1 MPVDPQEANVEMKV
15 AQDPETGLIVPTI
28 SWKSITYKVNN
39 GGKTILNDCSGQ
51 ILRGQFAAIMGPSG
65 SGKTTLLD
73 VLASRVDGS
82 RKGRELTGN
91 ICIKDG
97 VTARYV
103 QQEDSLVGILTVRE
117 TLTVAARLAD
127 IPLTRVD
134 ELLGDLGLSVCKDT
148 KVGTI
153 FFKGISGGQKRR
165 LSIAIE
171 LVSSPSLLL
180 LDEPTSGLDS
190 ASALQVVQLLSGL
203 GKTKGVSVACTI
215 HQPSHEALQIFDT
228 VSFMS
233 SGKLAYFGPP
243 GEKLVNFLS
252 SLGHPVPAHCNV
264 ADFVLGLINQDFASV
279 GVKTADLSEM
289 ITSYQKLAE
298 SENLILPQVGSSIK
312 AGTVRNH
319 HSNNSSEQN
328 EVEMYSKTQ
337 EAYEKYDKKNTSTS
351 TSRPPPTTFQQKQ
364 LVASSHRA
372 DRFTRFIVLA
382 GRDFKEMLRDPGI
395 IGVRLAMFA
404 MLSILL
410 ALMFWDLGADKTDAD
425 IFARTSLNFYV
436 AAFMVF
442 MSVAVLPF
450 YVMQRSIFIKERC
463 NGAYDV
469 PEYVLAKFVVS
480 IPGIL
485 LLSLVASTIIVLGA
499 DLNGYGVYVADLF
512 LSLLEAEAFMA
523 LMAALVPHY
532 IIGIALAAG
541 VFGFSMLC
549 EGFFKI
555 RSEIPDYLIWGYHIS
570 PHSYT
575 FRIFM
580 YNEFHPIKNF
590 ESILYADGEDVLKF
604 YNMKDVNVTSDL
616 LVLLAFTIGIQ
627 FAFGFVLW
635 KYHTGLR

>member
-1 MPVDPQEANVEMKV
+1 MSEEANQDIEMKAAPTDV
-15 AQDPETGLIVPTI
+15 DPETGVIVPTI

-298 SENLILPQVGSSIK
+298 SENLILPQPDGSKDPSEKIRITTNK
-312 AGTVRNH
+312 NVQVRANI
-319 HSNNSSEQN
+319 
-328 EVEMYSKTQ
+328 
-337 EAYEKYDKKNTSTS
+337 
-351 TSRPPPTTFQQKQ
+351 
-364 LVASSHRA
+364 L
-372 DRFTRFIVLA
+372 TRFIVLA

-404 MLSILL
+404 MLSVLL

>member
-1 MPVDPQEANVEMKV
+1 MSTNNNVEMKV
-15 AQDPETGLIVPTI
+15 TQDPELGAPEPTLA
-28 SWKSITYKVNN
+28 WHNVTYKVNN

-51 ILRGQFAAIMGPSG
+51 IFRGQFAAIMGPSG

-73 VLASRVDGS
+73 VLANRVDGS

-91 ICIKDG
+91 INMQSG
-97 VTARYV
+97 VNARYV

-117 TLTVAARLAD
+117 TLIVAARLAD

-134 ELLGDLGLSVCKDT
+134 ELLSDLGLSVCEST
-148 KVGTI
+148 RVGTI

-165 LSIAIE
+165 LSIAVE

-190 ASALQVVQLLSGL
+190 ASALQVVQLLKNL
-203 GKTKGVSVACTI
+203 GNSKGVSVACTI
-215 HQPSHEALQIFDT
+215 HQPSHEVLELFDT
-228 VSFMS
+228 ISFMS

-243 GEKLVNFLS
+243 GQMLHDFLA
-252 SLGHPVPAHCNV
+252 SLEHPVPPHCNI
-264 ADFVLGLINQDFASV
+264 ADFMLGLINQDFASV
-279 GVKTADLSEM
+279 GMKTANLGQMVEAYQALAKKEHLMSE
-289 ITSYQKLAE
+289 
-298 SENLILPQVGSSIK
+298 LPQGQTSSNKIQI
-312 AGTVRNH
+312 V
-319 HSNNSSEQN
+319 SNN
-328 EVEMYSKTQ
+328 TQ
-337 EAYEKYDKKNTSTS
+337 TK
-351 TSRPPPTTFQQKQ
+351 
-364 LVASSHRA
+364 RA
-372 DRFTRFIVLA
+372 GVFTRFLVLA
-382 GRDFKEMLRDPGI
+382 GRDAKEMIRDPGI

-410 ALMFWDLGADKTDAD
+410 ALMFWDLGKDKTDAD
-425 IFARTSLNFYV
+425 IIARSSLNFYV

-450 YVMQRSIFIKERC
+450 FVMQRSIFIKERC

-485 LLSLVASTIIVLGA
+485 LLSLVASTIIVFGA
-499 DLNGYGVYVADLF
+499 DLNGYGVYVLDLF
-512 LSLLEAEAFMA
+512 LSLLEAEAFMC

-549 EGFFKI
+549 EGFFKVK
-555 RSEIPDYLIWGYHIS
+555 SEIPDYLIWGYHVS

-575 FRIFM
+575 FRVFM
-580 YNEFHPIKNF
+580 YNEFHPIKNLD
-590 ESILYADGEDVLKF
+590 SALYADGEDVLKF
-604 YNMKDVNVTSDL
+604 YSMENVNMTADL
-616 LVLLAFTIGIQ
+616 LVLLAFTIGVQI
-627 FAFGFVLW
+627 AFGFVLW

>member
-117 TLTVAARLAD
+117 TLTVAARLAN

-298 SENLILPQVGSSIK
+298 SENLILPQPDGSKDPSEKIRITTNK
-312 AGTVRNH
+312 NVQVRANI
-319 HSNNSSEQN
+319 
-328 EVEMYSKTQ
+328 
-337 EAYEKYDKKNTSTS
+337 
-351 TSRPPPTTFQQKQ
+351 
-364 LVASSHRA
+364 L
-372 DRFTRFIVLA
+372 TRFIVLA